1 MRRKQIVRF
10 KIVLLAVLFC
20 FVAGGWAVLFYQHE
34 RGVALPNRGDYV
46 RLHIL
51 ANSDS
56 VEDQQLKLKVRD
68 AVVAYITPYVK
79 DVSDAKAAENIIASH
94 KQEIITL
101 ARKTLLDNGADYPV
115 AVQLG
120 TFAFPVRS
128 YGNLVLPAGD
138 YQAVRIL
145 LGQAAG
151 QNWWCVLFP
160 PLCFIDGANK
170 ALAPLTSAKE
180 TVGQQG
186 SAAPVPE
193 VRWKIVEF
201 FNK

>member
-1 MRRKQIVRF
+1 MRRKQFSRF
-10 KIVLLAVLFC
+10 KIMLLTVLFC
-20 FVAGGWAVLFYQHE
+20 FVAGGWSLLFYQQE
-34 RGVALPNRGDYV
+34 RGTSIPNRGDYV

-56 VEDQQLKLKVRD
+56 IEDQKLKLKVRD
-68 AVVAYITPYVK
+68 VVVAYMTPYVK
-79 DVSDAKAAENIIASH
+79 DVRDAKEAENIIASH
-94 KQEIITL
+94 KEDIITL
-101 ARKTLLDNGADYPV
+101 AKKTLIENGADYPV

-120 TFAFPVRS
+120 TFQFPVRS
-128 YGNLVLPAGD
+128 YGSLVLPAGD

-160 PLCFIDGANK
+160 PLCFIDGANT
-170 ALAPLTSAKE
+170 ALAPLTSSKE
-180 TVGQQG
+180 SGQQER
-186 SAAPVPE
+186 SAVPE
-193 VRWKIVEF
+193 VRWKIAEI

>member
-1 MRRKQIVRF
+1 MRRKQFSRLKVT
-10 KIVLLAVLFC
+10 LLTVLFC
-20 FVAGGWAVLFYQHE
+20 FVAGGWSLLFYQQE
-34 RGVALPNRGDYV
+34 RGISIPNRGDYV

-56 VEDQQLKLKVRD
+56 IEDQKVKLKVRD
-68 AVVAYITPYVK
+68 VVVAYMTPYVK
-79 DVSDAKAAENIIASH
+79 DVRDAKDAENIIANH
-94 KQEIITL
+94 KEDIIML
-101 ARKTLLDNGADYPV
+101 AKKTLVENGADYPV

-120 TFAFPVRS
+120 TFQFPVRS
-128 YGNLVLPAGD
+128 YGSLILPAGE

-160 PLCFIDGANK
+160 PLCFIDGANTT
-170 ALAPLTSAKE
+170 LAPLTSSKE
-180 TVGQQG
+180 SAQQERTAG
-186 SAAPVPE
+186 PE
-193 VRWKIVEF
+193 VRWKIAEI